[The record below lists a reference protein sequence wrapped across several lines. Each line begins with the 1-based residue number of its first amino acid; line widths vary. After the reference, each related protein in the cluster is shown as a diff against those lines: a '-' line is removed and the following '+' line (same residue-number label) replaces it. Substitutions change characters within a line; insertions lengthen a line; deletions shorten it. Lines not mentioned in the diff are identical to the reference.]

1 MNELFRPISALRGV
15 GEKRAKAYARLGIQT
30 PYDLL
35 FHIPRSYLDFR
46 NPEPV
51 LSAPLDTPCVVE
63 GCITRKLPEQRIRKG
78 LSVFKATATDGES
91 DFTVVFY
98 NNFYAFDALKVG
110 ETYRFAGKLTGTL
123 LRREIHS
130 PQYLRADCPVLMKPV
145 YPLTNGLTNPMVQA
159 NMRQALELLRREP
172 FDGLPSGIRRQYD
185 LCTLPEALGVVHQPA
200 SEPILQEA
208 KRRLAFDALLQLQLG
223 MLMLRN
229 RSRAQTAYTMDPG
242 TDLTPFYASLPFAP
256 TNAQKRSIAEICGD
270 LCRTVP
276 ANRLLQGDVGSGK
289 TAVAAAA
296 CYFTCKNG
304 FQSALMAPTEILA
317 TQHYHTLDGFL
328 SPLGIRVGLLTGS
341 LPAKEKRR
349 IRTAL
354 QAGELDVLVGTHA
367 LIQKDTVFPAL
378 GLVITDEQH
387 RFGVGQRA
395 ALAQKGGT
403 PHKLVMSAT
412 PIPRTLA
419 LIVYGDLDISV
430 LDELP
435 VGRLPIR
442 TYAVTGKLR
451 QRAYGFVRSRMDAG
465 EQAYIV
471 CPMIE
476 EGESDLLAVTSYAE
490 QLRAGEFAAYR
501 VGLLHGKMKPAEKE
515 QVMASFK
522 AGELDLLVCTTVVE
536 VGVDVPNATVML
548 IENSER
554 FGLSQLHQ
562 LRGRV
567 GRGSKQSHCIL
578 ITDSSSEES
587 RERLR
592 VLSSTTDGFRI
603 AEEDLKLRGPGDFF
617 GSAQHGLPPVHLAEL
632 AEDMELVRQTQ
643 QAARDILEA
652 DPQLRDPVNHA
663 LRADVVRL
671 YARNGENGL
680 N

>member
-229 RSRAQTAYTMDPG
+229 RSRAQTAYTMDPD

-317 TQHYHTLDGFL
+317 TQHYHTLEGFL

-451 QRAYGFVRSRMDAG
+451 QRAHGFVRSRMDAG

-490 QLRAGEFAAYR
+490 QLRAGAFAAYR

-578 ITDSSSEES
+578 ITDSTSEES

>member
-1 MNELFRPISALRGV
+1 MNELFCPISALRGV

-51 LSAPLDTPCVVE
+51 LSAHLDTPCVVE

-229 RSRAQTAYTMDPG
+229 RSRAQTAYTMDPD

-490 QLRAGEFAAYR
+490 QLRAGEFAAYQ

-578 ITDSSSEES
+578 ITDSTSEES

>member
-229 RSRAQTAYTMDPG
+229 RSRAQTAYTMDPD

-317 TQHYHTLDGFL
+317 TQHYHTLEGFL

-490 QLRAGEFAAYR
+490 QLRAGAFAAYR

-578 ITDSSSEES
+578 ITDSTSEES

-603 AEEDLKLRGPGDFF
+603 AEEYLKLRGPGDFF
-617 GSAQHGLPPVHLAEL
+617 GRRQHGLPVLKAADL
-632 AEDMELVRQTQ
+632 SCDMELLRT
-643 QAARDILEA
+643 ARDAAQELLA
-652 DPQLRDPVNHA
+652 RDPGLREAGHA
-663 LRADVVRL
+663 PLRRRIAAL
-671 YARNGENGL
+671 FEMKESTL

>member
-1 MNELFRPISALRGV
+1 M
-15 GEKRAKAYARLGIQT
+15 
-30 PYDLL
+30 
-35 FHIPRSYLDFR
+35 
-46 NPEPV
+46 
-51 LSAPLDTPCVVE
+51 
-63 GCITRKLPEQRIRKG
+63 
-78 LSVFKATATDGES
+78 
-91 DFTVVFY
+91 
-98 NNFYAFDALKVG
+98 
-110 ETYRFAGKLTGTL
+110 
-123 LRREIHS
+123 
-130 PQYLRADCPVLMKPV
+130 
-145 YPLTNGLTNPMVQA
+145 
-159 NMRQALELLRREP
+159 
-172 FDGLPSGIRRQYD
+172 
-185 LCTLPEALGVVHQPA
+185 
-200 SEPILQEA
+200 
-208 KRRLAFDALLQLQLG
+208 
-223 MLMLRN
+223 
-229 RSRAQTAYTMDPG
+229 
-242 TDLTPFYASLPFAP
+242 
-256 TNAQKRSIAEICGD
+256 
-270 LCRTVP
+270 
-276 ANRLLQGDVGSGK
+276 
-289 TAVAAAA
+289 
-296 CYFTCKNG
+296 
-304 FQSALMAPTEILA
+304 
-317 TQHYHTLDGFL
+317 

-490 QLRAGEFAAYR
+490 QLRAGAFAAYR

-578 ITDSSSEES
+578 ITDSTSEES

>member
-229 RSRAQTAYTMDPG
+229 RSRAQTAYTMDPD

-354 QAGELDVLVGTHA
+354 QVGELDVLVGTHA

-490 QLRAGEFAAYR
+490 QLRAGAFAAYR

-567 GRGSKQSHCIL
+567 GRGNKQSHCIL
-578 ITDSSSEES
+578 ITDSTSEES

>member
-51 LSAPLDTPCVVE
+51 LSALLDTPCVVE

-229 RSRAQTAYTMDPG
+229 RSRAQTAYTMDPD

-317 TQHYHTLDGFL
+317 TQHYHTLEGFL

-490 QLRAGEFAAYR
+490 QLRAGAFAAYR

-578 ITDSSSEES
+578 ITDSTSEES

>member
-1 MNELFRPISALRGV
+1 MPPWR
-15 GEKRAKAYARLGIQT
+15 
-30 PYDLL
+30 
-35 FHIPRSYLDFR
+35 
-46 NPEPV
+46 
-51 LSAPLDTPCVVE
+51 
-63 GCITRKLPEQRIRKG
+63 
-78 LSVFKATATDGES
+78 
-91 DFTVVFY
+91 
-98 NNFYAFDALKVG
+98 
-110 ETYRFAGKLTGTL
+110 
-123 LRREIHS
+123 
-130 PQYLRADCPVLMKPV
+130 
-145 YPLTNGLTNPMVQA
+145 
-159 NMRQALELLRREP
+159 
-172 FDGLPSGIRRQYD
+172 
-185 LCTLPEALGVVHQPA
+185 
-200 SEPILQEA
+200 
-208 KRRLAFDALLQLQLG
+208 
-223 MLMLRN
+223 
-229 RSRAQTAYTMDPG
+229 
-242 TDLTPFYASLPFAP
+242 
-256 TNAQKRSIAEICGD
+256 
-270 LCRTVP
+270 
-276 ANRLLQGDVGSGK
+276 
-289 TAVAAAA
+289 
-296 CYFTCKNG
+296 
-304 FQSALMAPTEILA
+304 
-317 TQHYHTLDGFL
+317 
-328 SPLGIRVGLLTGS
+328 
-341 LPAKEKRR
+341 
-349 IRTAL
+349 
-354 QAGELDVLVGTHA
+354 
-367 LIQKDTVFPAL
+367 
-378 GLVITDEQH
+378 
-387 RFGVGQRA
+387 
-395 ALAQKGGT
+395 KGGT

-578 ITDSSSEES
+578 ITDSTSEES

>member
-229 RSRAQTAYTMDPG
+229 RSRAQTAYTMDPD

-317 TQHYHTLDGFL
+317 EQHFASL
-328 SPLGIRVGLLTGS
+328 SALFVPLGVSVALLTGS
-341 LPAKEKRR
+341 MTGKQKKDVRER
-349 IRTAL
+349 IA
-354 QAGELDVLVGTHA
+354 AGEVQVVIGTHA
-367 LIQKDTVFPAL
+367 LLSESTRFEHL

-387 RFGVGQRA
+387 RFGVGQRSRLSA
-395 ALAQKGGT
+395 KGED
-403 PHKLVMSAT
+403 PHLLVMSAT

-419 LIVYGDLDISV
+419 LILYGDLDVSI

-435 VGRLPIR
+435 PGREPVDTFLVGESYRPRINAFIR
-442 TYAVTGKLR
+442 KQVAEGH
-451 QRAYGFVRSRMDAG
+451 QCFV
-465 EQAYIV
+465 V
-471 CPMIE
+471 CPAVE
-476 EGESDLLAVTSYAE
+476 ENEELGIKAASIWAETLQQTVFPDLRIA
-490 QLRAGEFAAYR
+490 
-501 VGLLHGKMKPAEKE
+501 LLHGQMKGAEKE
-515 QVMASFK
+515 AAMASF
-522 AGELDLLVCTTVVE
+522 ARGEADVMVATTVIE
-536 VGVDVPNATVML
+536 VGVDVPNATLMV
-548 IENSER
+548 IEDADR

-567 GRGSKQSHCIL
+567 GRGKAKSYCIL
-578 ITDSSSEES
+578 TTHNRNPETLQ
-587 RERLR
+587 RLKA
-592 VLSSTTDGFRI
+592 LCKTTDGFKI
-603 AEEDLKLRGPGDFF
+603 AEEDLRLRGPGDFF
-617 GSAQHGLPPVHLAEL
+617 GSRQSGLPAFRVADLGCDLA
-632 AEDMELVRQTQ
+632 AMKDAQ
-643 QAARDILEA
+643 QASADWIDAYGASDTPEA
-652 DPQLRDPVNHA
+652 NA
-663 LRADVVRL
+663 LRERIGDL
-671 YARNGENGL
+671 FARSEGTMN
-680 N
+680 

>member
-1 MNELFRPISALRGV
+1 M
-15 GEKRAKAYARLGIQT
+15 
-30 PYDLL
+30 
-35 FHIPRSYLDFR
+35 
-46 NPEPV
+46 
-51 LSAPLDTPCVVE
+51 
-63 GCITRKLPEQRIRKG
+63 
-78 LSVFKATATDGES
+78 
-91 DFTVVFY
+91 
-98 NNFYAFDALKVG
+98 
-110 ETYRFAGKLTGTL
+110 
-123 LRREIHS
+123 
-130 PQYLRADCPVLMKPV
+130 
-145 YPLTNGLTNPMVQA
+145 
-159 NMRQALELLRREP
+159 
-172 FDGLPSGIRRQYD
+172 
-185 LCTLPEALGVVHQPA
+185 
-200 SEPILQEA
+200 
-208 KRRLAFDALLQLQLG
+208 
-223 MLMLRN
+223 
-229 RSRAQTAYTMDPG
+229 
-242 TDLTPFYASLPFAP
+242 
-256 TNAQKRSIAEICGD
+256 
-270 LCRTVP
+270 P

-578 ITDSSSEES
+578 ITDSTSEES